1 MNHEPKQWSAAKEVI
16 VIFTI
21 DDEKPA
27 KPLSNYGQKRG
38 KKPKHTEELL
48 VDELNERKEKVK
60 KNNPGGSEP
69 ENKSSVVTVYQNNS
83 PCSNCTEKLI
93 NFLEENKGVS
103 LKLFVTSLYNIRR
116 ESCRSE
122 DHYALVSESKHNA
135 NYNGLRNLM
144 NHDRCEINAYTKD
157 DWKKLLDLVTVSKE
171 VKEKLL
177 RDYGEKK
184 EINDRSREVED
195 TRIKN
200 DLEHIITHELE

>member
-1 MNHEPKQWSAAKEVI
+1 MQWSAAKEVI

-27 KPLSNYGQKRG
+27 KPISNYGQKIG
-38 KKPKHTEELL
+38 KIKHTEELL

-116 ESCRSE
+116 ESCRRE
-122 DHYALVSESKHNA
+122 DHYALVSESKHKA